1 MNFIKNGRVYDVM
14 PCADSFNDIHEI
26 KCGQAEEKL
35 EAGGDEKLIFN
46 FIWPKLENQFSN
58 RLAGAAEPRRPAAAD
73 GRPFGGQRRLSG
85 RPTAALAAAAVSFS
99 ATVPSP
105 LFDS

>member
-46 FIWPKLENQFSN
+46 FIWPNYIIDYLRYYTIGFIIHYTTITS
-58 RLAGAAEPRRPAAAD
+58 
-73 GRPFGGQRRLSG
+73 
-85 RPTAALAAAAVSFS
+85 
-99 ATVPSP
+99 
-105 LFDS
+105 

>member
-1 MNFIKNGRVYDVM
+1 M

-46 FIWPKLENQFSN
+46 FIWPY
-58 RLAGAAEPRRPAAAD
+58 
-73 GRPFGGQRRLSG
+73 GGCIRIIYQ
-85 RPTAALAAAAVSFS
+85 
-99 ATVPSP
+99 
-105 LFDS
+105 

>member
-1 MNFIKNGRVYDVM
+1 M

-46 FIWPKLENQFSN
+46 FILPKYGLWTITIKILININ
-58 RLAGAAEPRRPAAAD
+58 
-73 GRPFGGQRRLSG
+73 
-85 RPTAALAAAAVSFS
+85 
-99 ATVPSP
+99 
-105 LFDS
+105 

>member
-46 FIWPKLENQFSN
+46 FIWPYIQGLITTSGHTN
-58 RLAGAAEPRRPAAAD
+58 RTVLLLRNCVVIVLCVCTMARLKVNCHKWAE
-73 GRPFGGQRRLSG
+73 
-85 RPTAALAAAAVSFS
+85 
-99 ATVPSP
+99 
-105 LFDS
+105 

>member
-46 FIWPKLENQFSN
+46 FIWPYRKILHDFFILTLGRTHPFFEFETHPFAVNENYH
-58 RLAGAAEPRRPAAAD
+58 E
-73 GRPFGGQRRLSG
+73 
-85 RPTAALAAAAVSFS
+85 
-99 ATVPSP
+99 
-105 LFDS
+105 

>member
-46 FIWPKLENQFSN
+46 HCLFGLRIESPPSGKHLWATSTPDSHFYI
-58 RLAGAAEPRRPAAAD
+58 LAR
-73 GRPFGGQRRLSG
+73 
-85 RPTAALAAAAVSFS
+85 
-99 ATVPSP
+99 
-105 LFDS
+105 

>member
-1 MNFIKNGRVYDVM
+1 M

-46 FIWPKLENQFSN
+46 FIWPYKKISCI
-58 RLAGAAEPRRPAAAD
+58 
-73 GRPFGGQRRLSG
+73 
-85 RPTAALAAAAVSFS
+85 
-99 ATVPSP
+99 
-105 LFDS
+105 

>member
-1 MNFIKNGRVYDVM
+1 M

-46 FIWPKLENQFSN
+46 FIWPKHELVHICYTVESHNY
-58 RLAGAAEPRRPAAAD
+58 APPPAHI
-73 GRPFGGQRRLSG
+73 
-85 RPTAALAAAAVSFS
+85 
-99 ATVPSP
+99 
-105 LFDS
+105 